1 MSAVRTI
8 SSRLVSGALSKM
20 SPVPGL
26 VPVPGWRFGDPE
38 HPGAGMKWR
47 FRVYKALR
55 FSELEV
61 TVRANWHRGT
71 SVEVTLPSDFGRCLW
86 VAGCFEPNETAF
98 LASVLRPGMTFI
110 DIGANIGLYTLLAAH
125 LVAPG
130 DTVVAVEP
138 SPREQVSLRRNLAV
152 NGQLAVRVRTEALG
166 RADGTATLHVTDASH
181 SGQNTLGAPV
191 YARTK
196 VIDEIEVRVTTFD
209 RLVNEEGLERIDVV
223 KIDVEGAEELV
234 LQGGEAS
241 LRRFRPLVLLELQ
254 DPSLRTLGSSAERVI
269 ALLESLDYSVVGYS
283 ARTGRPERGPLHDGQ
298 ETDSPNVVA
307 CPNERVDE
315 FT

>member
-1 MSAVRTI
+1 
-8 SSRLVSGALSKM
+8 M

-26 VPVPGWRFGDPE
+26 APVPGWRFGDPE
-38 HPGAGMKWR
+38 HHGAGMKAR
-47 FRVYKALR
+47 FKIYKALR
-55 FSELEV
+55 RSGLEV
-61 TVRANWHRGT
+61 TVCANWHEGT

-98 LASVLRPGMTFI
+98 LASVLRPGMTVV
-110 DIGANIGLYTLLAAH
+110 DVGANIGLYTLLAAH

-130 DTVVAVEP
+130 GTVVAVEP
-138 SPREQVSLRRNLAV
+138 SPREQVSLRRNLAA
-152 NGQLAVRVRTEALG
+152 NGRLLVLVRVRTEALG
-166 RADGTATLHVTDASH
+166 QANGRATLHLTDAEH
-181 SGQNTLGAPV
+181 AGQNTLGAPA
-191 YARTK
+191 YADTT
-196 VIDEIEVRVTTFD
+196 VIEEVEVPVVTFD
-209 RLVNEEGLERIDVV
+209 RLVKEEALERIDVV

-269 ALLESLDYSVVGYS
+269 SLLERFDYTVVSYS
-283 ARTGRPERGPLHDGQ
+283 ERTGKPER
-298 ETDSPNVVA
+298 ETFGNGWKTCSPNVVA

-315 FT
+315 LR

>member
-1 MSAVRTI
+1 
-8 SSRLVSGALSKM
+8 
-20 SPVPGL
+20 
-26 VPVPGWRFGDPE
+26 
-38 HPGAGMKWR
+38 MKWR